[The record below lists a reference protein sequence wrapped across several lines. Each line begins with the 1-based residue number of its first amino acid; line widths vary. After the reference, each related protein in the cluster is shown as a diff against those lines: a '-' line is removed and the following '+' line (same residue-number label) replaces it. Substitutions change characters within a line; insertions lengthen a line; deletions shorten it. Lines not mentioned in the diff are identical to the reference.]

1 MKSEFIEISD
11 ELFLKVGKMI
21 TEKYGI
27 KMPLEKKIMF
37 QSRLQRRLRDLDM
50 DSFDEYAMQL
60 FSDSG
65 ESMEFNLLADF
76 ISTNKTEFFREKEH
90 FRFLTENI
98 LPEYLENNTSN
109 LFPDLN
115 FWSAG
120 CSSGQEA
127 YSIGIQIEEFM
138 RLSGIQFKYSI
149 LATDISGKMLRFARD
164 AVYPMLEVDEM
175 PIELKHRYFLKSKNS
190 KDPKVK
196 VVKAIRERV
205 KVGYLNLMDSLYP
218 FDAQFDVVFLRNTLI
233 YFDQMIQLKVLTRVL
248 GGLKTGG
255 YLFIGHSESLIN
267 LHLPIKSI
275 APSVYIKINTEGL

>member
-248 GGLKTGG
+248 GSLKTGG